1 MFIGGLVLL
10 IIGLLLGWG
19 ILVTIGVILMI
30 AGVILWIFGGTSHP
44 IGGRRHYY

>member
-1 MFIGGLVLL
+1 MFIGGLALL

-30 AGVILWIFGGTSHP
+30 AGVVLWIVGASHP
-44 IGGRRHYY
+44 VGGRRHYY